1 MSLTLFYD
9 VILATSETV
18 YMVFISTLFAVL
30 LGLPLGTL
38 LFTSATIKPH
48 RLVHRLIAAFI
59 NISRSV
65 PFIILLVAIIPF
77 TRLLVGTSIGI
88 HAAMVPL
95 TLGAAPF
102 FARLVGNA
110 YQSLPTGLIEA
121 GFAMGANTWQ
131 MIRHILF
138 PEARPAL
145 IHAVTVTA
153 ITLVNYSAMA
163 GTVGGGGLGDLAI
176 RYGYQ
181 RFNPTIMLVTVGIL
195 IVIVQLLQM
204 AGDRLADRFS
214 QGVR

>member
-1 MSLTLFYD
+1 MSMTMIYD
-9 VILATSETV
+9 VLIATGETL
-18 YMVFISTLFAVL
+18 YMVLASTLFAIM

-38 LFTSATIKPH
+38 LFTSSKIKPNPT
-48 RLVHRLIAAFI
+48 LNRLIAGFI

-95 TLGAAPF
+95 TLGATPF
-102 FARLVGNA
+102 FARLVDNV
-110 YQSLPTGLIEA
+110 YQGLPTGLIEA

-131 MIRHILF
+131 TIRHILF
-138 PEARPAL
+138 PEALPAL
-145 IHAVTVTA
+145 IQAITVTA

-181 RFNPTIMLVTVGIL
+181 RFNVTVMLATVCIL
-195 IVIVQLLQM
+195 VVIVQLIQTG
-204 AGDRLADRFS
+204 GDRLARRFLHS
-214 QGVR
+214 

>member
-1 MSLTLFYD
+1 MSMTMIYD
-9 VILATSETV
+9 VLIATGETL
-18 YMVFISTLFAVL
+18 YMVLASTLFAIM

-38 LFTSATIKPH
+38 LFTSSKIKPNPT
-48 RLVHRLIAAFI
+48 LNRLIAGFI

-95 TLGAAPF
+95 TLGATPF
-102 FARLVGNA
+102 FARLVDNV
-110 YQSLPTGLIEA
+110 YQGLPTGLIEA

-131 MIRHILF
+131 TIRHILF
-138 PEARPAL
+138 PEALPAL
-145 IHAVTVTA
+145 IQAITVTA

-163 GTVGGGGLGDLAI
+163 GTGGGGGLGDLAI

-181 RFNPTIMLVTVGIL
+181 RFNVTVMLATVCIL
-195 IVIVQLLQM
+195 VVIVQLIQTG
-204 AGDRLADRFS
+204 GDRLARRFLHS
-214 QGVR
+214 

>member
-1 MSLTLFYD
+1 MSMTMIYD
-9 VILATSETV
+9 VLIATGETL
-18 YMVFISTLFAVL
+18 YMVLASTLFAIM

-38 LFTSATIKPH
+38 LFTSSKIKPNPT
-48 RLVHRLIAAFI
+48 LNRLIAGFI

-95 TLGAAPF
+95 TIGATPF
-102 FARLVGNA
+102 FARLVDNV
-110 YQSLPTGLIEA
+110 YQGLPTGLIEA

-131 MIRHILF
+131 TIRHILF
-138 PEARPAL
+138 PEALHAL
-145 IHAVTVTA
+145 IQAITVTA

-181 RFNPTIMLVTVGIL
+181 RFNVTIMLATVCIL
-195 IVIVQLLQM
+195 VVIVQLIQTG
-204 AGDRLADRFS
+204 GDRLARRFLHS
-214 QGVR
+214 